1 MQNEILTP
9 ENVSKDVLKAAF
21 DAAFMDIS
29 FDSDGDLKL
38 KDEVTCY
45 VFLREKKDGIRLS
58 SGFGFKEGTT
68 ELQQLQLINKIN
80 DEWRV
85 VRAYVNHEKRA
96 LKFDY
101 EILLAGGI
109 TVKNFILSVKKFCGI
124 PRDAIADA
132 DKEGI
137 VD

>member
-21 DAAFMDIS
+21 DAAFMDAT

-45 VFLREKKDGIRLS
+45 VFLREKNDGIRLS
-58 SGFGFKEGTT
+58 TGFGFKEGTS
-68 ELQQLQLINKIN
+68 ELQQLQLTNKIN
-80 DEWRV
+80 DEWRI
-85 VRAYVNHEKRA
+85 VRAYANPEKLT

-101 EILLAGGI
+101 EILLNGGI
-109 TVKNFILSVKKFCGI
+109 SVKNFILSVKKFCGI

-132 DKEGI
+132 DKDGI
-137 VD
+137 VE